1 MTSTASDD
9 AHVSFLRTLVVGS
22 RDTIAGTVY
31 GTIIVLSIITA
42 GAPAF
47 EHGRWHL
54 MAVLGVTVLV
64 FWVAHVYAH
73 IIGESVRE
81 GHRLDHKHV
90 AEIAHRE
97 LAIPLAAVLPMAAV
111 ALGALGV
118 LGAST
123 ALWIAVGIGVTT
135 LAVEGVRFAQLERL
149 GTLGTIF
156 SVGINLALGLA
167 LVALKATLSH

>member
-1 MTSTASDD
+1 M
-9 AHVSFLRTLVVGS
+9 FLRTLIAGS

-42 GAPAF
+42 GAPFF
-47 EHGRWHL
+47 EHDRWHL
-54 MAVLGVTVLV
+54 IAVLGVTVLV

-73 IIGESVRE
+73 IIGESVHE
-81 GHRLDHKHV
+81 GHRLDSRHV
-90 AEIAHRE
+90 AGIAHRE

-118 LGAST
+118 LRSST

-135 LAVEGVRFAQLERL
+135 LVIAGVRFARLERL
-149 GTLGTIF
+149 GTLGTVF

-167 LVALKATLSH
+167 LVVLKATLPH

>member
-1 MTSTASDD
+1 M
-9 AHVSFLRTLVVGS
+9 SFLRTLIVGS

-47 EHGRWHL
+47 EHGHWHL
-54 MAVLGVTVLV
+54 MAVLGVTVLL

-81 GHRLDHKHV
+81 GHRLDHEHIAK
-90 AEIAHRE
+90 IAHRE

-111 ALGALGV
+111 TLGALGV
-118 LGAST
+118 LRAST

-135 LAVEGVRFAQLERL
+135 LAVEGVRFARLERL

-167 LVALKATLSH
+167 LVVLKATLSH